1 MDAQHKN
8 GGVCVF
14 TYVTIKIK
22 EEFMDLRRNE
32 KDTERLRG
40 GEWRVEMIYSSH
52 IKILETPGSGGA
64 CL

>member
-1 MDAQHKN
+1 M
-8 GGVCVF
+8 F